1 MENGY
6 VSITGGL
13 ESEKHIIIAGNA
25 YLNDKSL
32 IRISQ

>member
-6 VSITGGL
+6 ISITGGL
-13 ESEKHIIIAGNA
+13 ENDQHIIITGNA
-25 YLNDKSL
+25 YLNDKSP